1 MKSVFKNRITQETET
16 TMRRLKSTYIDM
28 NADKEHL
35 PNTPYG
41 LYAITIQPNC
51 CSIDSV
57 KLENDF
63 KHILCLFYH
72 WKYGSKW
79 TSLKNNQYSFE
90 GLVERQTR
98 GYAHIHFTLDCY
110 NTVDL
115 AIFSGYLKQQFRTIY
130 PKTSVKIKKIYDIN
144 NWQNYIDI
152 FKTKKDQYST
162 KKRVE
167 PPILI
172 ADYCY
177 K

>member
-1 MKSVFKNRITQETET
+1 MKSIFKNRITQESET
-16 TMRRLKSTYIDM
+16 TMRKLKSTYIEMDA
-28 NADKEHL
+28 NKKHL

-51 CSIDSV
+51 LVDSV

-72 WKYGSKW
+72 WLYGSKW
-79 TSLKNNQYSFE
+79 TSLKDVQYSFE

-110 NTVDL
+110 NTVDVS
-115 AIFSGYLKQQFRTIY
+115 IFGGYLKQQFRSIY
-130 PKTSVKIKKIYDIN
+130 PKASIKIKTIYDIN
-144 NWQNYIDI
+144 KWQNYIDI
-152 FKTKKDQYST
+152 FKTKKDQYIT
-162 KKRVE
+162 KKRIE
-167 PPILI
+167 QPILI

>member
-1 MKSVFKNRITQETET
+1 MKSIFRNRITQESES
-16 TMRRLKSTYIDM
+16 TMRKLKSTYIEMDA
-28 NADKEHL
+28 NKKHL

-51 CSIDSV
+51 LVDSV

-72 WKYGSKW
+72 WLYGSKW
-79 TSLKNNQYSFE
+79 TSLKDVQYSFE

-110 NTVDL
+110 NTVDVS
-115 AIFSGYLKQQFRTIY
+115 IFGGYLKQQFRSIY
-130 PKTSVKIKKIYDIN
+130 PKASIKIKTIYDIN
-144 NWQNYIDI
+144 EWQNYIDI
-152 FKTKKDQYST
+152 FKTKKDQYTT
-162 KKRVE
+162 KKRIE
-167 PPILI
+167 QPILI